1 MNLKGVQNR
10 GRKLVWEYCDLVWLY
25 VVRAQTDE
33 PKGGSK
39 KYQRKKKHLWLKNIY
54 MNLKGVQKRDGKLS
68 RKYYVVRAPEQTSL
82 SGVQKVSEKKKHL
95 KYSYMS
101 LKGVHVQD
109 GGRKSL
115 IQEHRQ
121 AEY

>member
-25 VVRAQTDE
+25 VVRVQTNE

-54 MNLKGVQKRDGKLS
+54 MNPKEGPKKG
-68 RKYYVVRAPEQTSL
+68 
-82 SGVQKVSEKKKHL
+82 
-95 KYSYMS
+95 
-101 LKGVHVQD
+101 
-109 GGRKSL
+109 
-115 IQEHRQ
+115 
-121 AEY
+121 

>member
-1 MNLKGVQNR
+1 
-10 GRKLVWEYCDLVWLY
+10 
-25 VVRAQTDE
+25 
-33 PKGGSK
+33 
-39 KYQRKKKHLWLKNIY
+39 

-82 SGVQKVSEKKKHL
+82 SGDQKVSEKKKHL